1 MEKPSFIAL
10 VREKQSSRELCPF
23 PGCYVRGQRMG
34 GGAQLFW
41 FSAVF
46 TEDLHTLPGLIRAR
60 MHAANIQSAFGPPAA
75 LYSLERD

>member
-1 MEKPSFIAL
+1 MEKPSFMIL
-10 VREKQSSRELCPF
+10 TQEEQGSGELCPF

-34 GGAQLFW
+34 GGARLFW

-60 MHAANIQSAFGPPAA
+60 MHAANIQSV
-75 LYSLERD
+75 YSLERD